1 MLASVYAMYN
11 NVFIMIKSIL
21 HGAIDAARLSFGQM
35 LTERKSGRKRGMCL
49 GSTSISLDARYLFFL
64 LLPVR

>member
-35 LTERKSGRKRGMCL
+35 LIERKSGRKRGMCL
-49 GSTSISLDARYLFFL
+49 GSTSISLYALYLFFL

>member
-1 MLASVYAMYN
+1 
-11 NVFIMIKSIL
+11 MIKSIL

-49 GSTSISLDARYLFFL
+49 GSTSISLYALYLFFL